1 MKVEDHHLVPGPPA
15 GWNMGDIETERQA
28 VAKIFAEGV
37 GRTLRDNI
45 AEMSR
50 FFDV

>member
-15 GWNMGDIETERQA
+15 GWNMADIETERQA